1 MKKRV
6 FALILTLT
14 LCLSLSVPA
23 FAAGGFRD
31 VDKDAWYLEYL
42 DTAVRSGLINGR
54 ENGLFAPNDS
64 ITGAEAVKLAACLGQ
79 LLSEGSVSL
88 TNGSPWYESYM
99 EYAVENGII
108 DSALDPYTA
117 RAPIMRAELMDMV
130 CRAIPP
136 SQRKEINS
144 IPDGS
149 IPDLRTYADYRDNV
163 YTLYRMGILTG
174 SDKRGSCFPERPIRR
189 SEVAALVARAVDKD
203 LRVVFSLAAPAST
216 LSELRQRA
224 EDDGA
229 LCAAALLGYA
239 PAYDESAAEKL
250 YPFLTEVPAENRVVT
265 GGEELHFIVPCQGVT
280 ARVYAYD
287 FDWAGDGGYTR
298 GELLAEFN
306 GEPFLLRCNFSDIV
320 TNTLIVF
327 TAENGRTL
335 SYSPSIS
342 LEDGTL
348 AVPESGVYDFT
359 RY

>member
-1 MKKRV
+1 MKTV
-6 FALILTLT
+6 
-14 LCLSLSVPA
+14 C
-23 FAAGGFRD
+23 
-31 VDKDAWYLEYL
+31 
-42 DTAVRSGLINGR
+42 
-54 ENGLFAPNDS
+54 FAPNDS

-174 SDKRGSCFPERPIRR
+174 SDKRGSCFPERRSAAPRSRR
-189 SEVAALVARAVDKD
+189 SLPAQSTRTCGLCSALRRLPPHSPSCASVRRMMVRSAPQH
-203 LRVVFSLAAPAST
+203 SLAMP
-216 LSELRQRA
+216 R
-224 EDDGA
+224 
-229 LCAAALLGYA
+229 
-239 PAYDESAAEKL
+239 PYDESAAEKL
-250 YPFLTEVPAENRVVT
+250 YPFLTEVPAENCVVT